1 MKFVINFL
9 NGPMNKVLIVEDNE
23 LNLKL
28 FHDLLLIQNYEVI
41 ISKDG
46 IGILAIVKLERPDI
60 ILMDIQLSGISGI
73 DVIRELK
80 DDPETVG
87 IPIIA
92 ITAFAMK
99 NDEAKISESGCDM
112 YLSKPV
118 SIDLFFDTLNKFR
131 NPPENQLS

>member
-1 MKFVINFL
+1 
-9 NGPMNKVLIVEDNE
+9 MNKVLIVEDNE

-28 FHDLLLIQNYEVI
+28 FHDLLLIQNYEVL

-46 IGILAIVKLERPDI
+46 IGIPAIVKQQRPDI
-60 ILMDIQLSGISGI
+60 ILMDIQLNGVSGI
-73 DVIRELK
+73 DVIKELK
-80 DDPETVG
+80 DDPETANV
-87 IPIIA
+87 PIIA

-118 SIDLFFDTLNKFR
+118 SIDLFFDALKKFKK
-131 NPPENQLS
+131 PPFNQLSKS

>member
-1 MKFVINFL
+1 
-9 NGPMNKVLIVEDNE
+9 MNKVLIVEDNE

-28 FHDLLLIQNYEVI
+28 FHDLLLIQNYIVI
-41 ISKDG
+41 SSKDG
-46 IGILAIVKLERPDI
+46 IGIPEIVKNEEPDL
-60 ILMDIQLSGISGI
+60 ILMDIQLNEMSGI
-73 DVIRELK
+73 DIIKELK
-80 DDPETVG
+80 ENPETSD

-118 SIDLFFDTLNKFR
+118 SIDLFFDVLNKFKEKF
-131 NPPENQLS
+131 PVKQAELL

>member
-1 MKFVINFL
+1 MS
-9 NGPMNKVLIVEDNE
+9 KVLIVEDND

-41 ISKDG
+41 TSKDG
-46 IGILAIVKLERPDI
+46 IGIPLIVKEERPDL
-60 ILMDIQLSGISGI
+60 ILMDIQLNGISGI
-73 DVIRELK
+73 DIIKELK
-80 DDPETVG
+80 EDPETSD

-118 SIDLFFDTLNKFR
+118 SIDLFFDALNKFR
-131 NPPENQLS
+131 KDPSHSKSNSL

>member
-1 MKFVINFL
+1 
-9 NGPMNKVLIVEDNE
+9 MNKVLIVEDNE

-28 FHDLLLIQNYEVI
+28 FHDLLLIQHYEVI

-46 IGILAIVKLERPDI
+46 IGIPAIVKQQHPDI
-60 ILMDIQLSGISGI
+60 ILMDIQLNGVSGI

-80 DDPETVG
+80 DDPETSNV
-87 IPIIA
+87 PIIA

-118 SIDLFFDTLNKFR
+118 SIDLFFDALNKFKK
-131 NPPENQLS
+131 PHSIS